1 MLTTLF
7 NRASAI
13 HLSSNQLRR
22 RYFLALSLLAFMTIA
37 SQIVI
42 QFLIADRVH
51 DSHIVNVA
59 GHQRMLSQSISKTS
73 AFLLRTESLDE
84 EFHLKAQL
92 DQSLAQW
99 ERAHRGLLQGDPEW
113 GLPGSNSNAVMAL
126 FAHVELPYAAIVSAA
141 KLMLVSSAHSAEF
154 GKAVD
159 SVQEHQSSFLTAME
173 GIVLLYDREA
183 RERLAFARWL
193 EFGFM
198 GITLAVLML
207 EAVVIFA
214 PATRRME
221 HDMQQLANR
230 EEDLESLFAV
240 RPTAILLVDSHKLTI
255 LHANQKAVALIGL
268 PNSEI
273 VKGTLHD
280 HLDDQYDANRRFIE
294 KLANRGALNEFKVV
308 RFNGLR
314 SVFESLVSIRPIV
327 FSNRPALVIGITS
340 AAELKKAQ
348 ETLEFFGSFD
358 EVSRLM
364 NRHVGLLM
372 LNKSME
378 RSKRNGEVVTVCFA
392 DLDGLMFVNDRYGR
406 AEGGWLI
413 HTLARVLTEL
423 IDPGDIAIRLG
434 GDEFLLVLHNCSPDA
449 GDFLMIC
456 ADERLTEIEAKE
468 KKPFQLSISFGT
480 VAYASNQHATA
491 GDLIAEADAQM
502 CKAKQEKKQRLK
514 RSHGNI
520 RRD

>member
-7 NRASAI
+7 NRARAI
-13 HLSSNQLRR
+13 HLSSNQMRR
-22 RYFLALSLLAFMTIA
+22 RYSVALSLLAFMTIA

-42 QFLIADRVH
+42 QVLIADRVH
-51 DSHIVNVA
+51 DSHIVNIA
-59 GHQRMLSQSISKTS
+59 GRQRMLSQTIAKTS
-73 AFLLRTESLDE
+73 AFLVRSESLDE
-84 EFHLKAQL
+84 ESHLRGQL
-92 DQSLAQW
+92 DQSLGQW

-113 GLPGSNSNAVMAL
+113 GLPGNNSNAVMAL

-141 KLMLVSSAHSAEF
+141 KLMRVSSVQSEEF
-154 GKAVD
+154 KKSVD
-159 SVQEHQSSFLTAME
+159 SIQQHQSSFLKAME
-173 GIVLLYDREA
+173 DIVLLYDREA
-183 RERLAFARWL
+183 REKLAFARWL

-198 GITLAVLML
+198 GITLVVLML
-207 EAVVIFA
+207 EAAFIFA

-240 RPTAILLVDSHKLTI
+240 SPTAILLVDSHKLSI
-255 LHANQKAVALIGL
+255 LHANQKAAALIGL

-273 VKGTLHD
+273 IKGTLHD
-280 HLDDQYDANRRFIE
+280 HLDDQYDANRRFLE
-294 KLANRGALNEFKVV
+294 KLTHRGALNDFEVV
-308 RFNGLR
+308 RFDGRR
-314 SVFESLVSIRPIV
+314 SVFETLVSIRPIV

-348 ETLEFFGSFD
+348 ETLEFFASFD

-372 LNKSME
+372 LEKSME

-392 DLDGLMFVNDRYGR
+392 DLAGLMSVNDRYGR
-406 AEGGWLI
+406 AEGDWLI

-423 IDPGDIAIRLG
+423 IEPDDIAIRLG

-449 GDFLMIC
+449 GDFLMVC
-456 ADERLTEIEAKE
+456 ADERLAEIEARE

-480 VAYASNQHATA
+480 VAYVPTKHATA
-491 GDLIAEADAQM
+491 GDLIAGADAQM
-502 CKAKQEKKQRLK
+502 CKAKQEKKQRLQ
-514 RSHGNI
+514 RPHGNTP
-520 RRD
+520 RD